1 MPLQRT
7 PRTILNLFLK
17 GPRRLILPAAL
28 WITAVPATAASA
40 YLLLLT
46 LLSARLPPRP
56 SSERKLRFDVIV
68 PAHNEHAVIAN
79 IIASLQQL
87 DWPKDRY
94 RIVVVADNCTD
105 DTAAIATAA
114 GAHVM
119 QRVDQNERG
128 KGYALKFAFAAS
140 RARQWADA
148 VVVIDADAKASPNL
162 LEAFAQ
168 RIEAGEQAVQAHYGV
183 SNTDASWRTRLLSI
197 AKASFHIVR
206 SRARERL
213 RLSCGI
219 RGNGW
224 CVTHALLEKVPY
236 RAFSLTEDLEFGIE
250 LGMSGHRVAYADEA
264 HADAEMVTGEK
275 DARKQRQRWEQ
286 GRFQLVR
293 QKTLPLLKRALLQHS
308 AVCFDLALDLMVLPL
323 SYVALNVAALVA
335 LAAVATTQGVSATW
349 LWLGLGC
356 GASLFLYTLRGW
368 QLSGAGMR
376 GLLDL
381 ARVPFFLIWKI
392 AVMARGR
399 HSKEWVRTNR
409 EGS

>member
-1 MPLQRT
+1 M
-7 PRTILNLFLK
+7 ILS
-17 GPRRLILPAAL
+17 AAL
-28 WITAVPATAASA
+28 WITAVPATAASF
-40 YLLLLT
+40 YLFVLT
-46 LLSARLPPRP
+46 ALSARLPPRA
-56 SSERKLRFDVIV
+56 SSARKLRFDVIV

-79 IIASLQQL
+79 IIASLQRL
-87 DWPKDRY
+87 DWPSDKF

-119 QRVDQNERG
+119 QRVDQEQRG
-128 KGYALKFAFAAS
+128 KGYALSFAFAAS
-140 RARQWADA
+140 RARDWADA

-162 LEAFAQ
+162 LESFAQ
-168 RIEAGEQAVQAHYGV
+168 RIESGEHAVQAHYGV

-213 RLSCGI
+213 GLSCGI

-224 CVTHALLEKVPY
+224 CVTHALLGKVPY
-236 RAFSLTEDLEFGIE
+236 KAFSLTEDLEYGIE
-250 LGMSGHRVAYADEA
+250 LGMAGYRVAYADEA

-293 QKTLPLLKRALLQHS
+293 EKTLPLLRQALLNRS
-308 AVCFDLALDLMVLPL
+308 ALCLDLALDLMVLPL
-323 SYVALNVAALVA
+323 SYVALNVAAVLV
-335 LAAVATTQGVSATW
+335 LATFAATQGVSQAW
-349 LWLGLGC
+349 QWLGIGC
-356 GASLFLYTLRGW
+356 AVSLLFYTLRGW
-368 QLSGAGMR
+368 QLSGAGLR

-381 ARVPFFLIWKI
+381 ARVPFFLAWKI

-409 EGS
+409 EEP